1 MAMYDPEPLVR
12 MLEQLRV
19 ERNESYREASLNAG
33 LDHEA
38 MRRYCIHKKRP
49 QMQSLIALA
58 DHFGVNPNQLLEL
71 AGYLPLAIFER
82 AEIDPESVPSDVKEL
97 MDDLARIA
105 DPALRKQVIEAVR
118 VLIGGYLE
126 SLEPT

>member
-1 MAMYDPEPLVR
+1 MYDPEPLVR

-71 AGYLPLAIFER
+71 AGYSPLAIFER
-82 AEIDPESVPSDVKEL
+82 AEVDPESVPSDVKEL